1 MIGVRRAKRGEASEE
16 TDELDRIDGARGS
29 RSARERGRG
38 LTVVAVD
45 EERALCTVPVERVDN
60 FCWGIMSR
68 VGREWKEKSGVARTT
83 LVNVRAVVEGERDLD
98 VCQDIHENQGSQ
110 TYSRA

>member
-1 MIGVRRAKRGEASEE
+1 
-16 TDELDRIDGARGS
+16 
-29 RSARERGRG
+29 
-38 LTVVAVD
+38 
-45 EERALCTVPVERVDN
+45 
-60 FCWGIMSR
+60 MSR